1 MVDIPVPIVAE
12 DIPAAVD
19 TLLRLAAT
27 LRLGVGLAVADT
39 RLRVVEDIQLR
50 VMAAVDTPLRAV
62 EDIQLRVMA
71 AVGTPLRAVVVDT
84 RPPAA
89 VAEVAVDSIRRAATM
104 DPITDVTD
112 DKF

>member
-12 DIPAAVD
+12 DIPAVVD
-19 TLLRLAAT
+19 TLLRPAAT
-27 LRLGVGLAVADT
+27 LRLVVGLAVAAT
-39 RLRVVEDIQLR
+39 RLRVVEAIQLR

-62 EDIQLRVMA
+62 VA
-71 AVGTPLRAVVVDT
+71 DT
-84 RPPAA
+84 RPPATA
-89 VAEVAVDSIRRAATM
+89 VGVATRPPAAAVGVAVDSVRRAATM

>member
-12 DIPAAVD
+12 DIPAVVD
-19 TLLRLAAT
+19 TLLRPAAT
-27 LRLGVGLAVADT
+27 IRLAVADT
-39 RLRVVEDIQLR
+39 RLRVVEAIQLR
-50 VMAAVDTPLRAV
+50 VTAAVDTPLRAV
-62 EDIQLRVMA
+62 AEA
-71 AVGTPLRAVVVDT
+71 T

-89 VAEVAVDSIRRAATM
+89 AVGVAVDSVRRAATM

>member
-12 DIPAAVD
+12 DIPAVVD
-19 TLLRLAAT
+19 TLLRPAAT
-27 LRLGVGLAVADT
+27 LRLAVGLAVAAT

-62 EDIQLRVMA
+62 AEA
-71 AVGTPLRAVVVDT
+71 T

-89 VAEVAVDSIRRAATM
+89 VVGAAVDSIRRAATM

>member
-1 MVDIPVPIVAE
+1 MVGIPVPIVAE
-12 DIPAAVD
+12 DIPAVD
-19 TLLRLAAT
+19 TLLRPADT
-27 LRLGVGLAVADT
+27 LRLAVGLAVAAT

-50 VMAAVDTPLRAV
+50 VIAAVDT
-62 EDIQLRVMA
+62 Q
-71 AVGTPLRAVVVDT
+71 LRAVVVDT

-89 VAEVAVDSIRRAATM
+89 AVGVAVDSVRRAATM